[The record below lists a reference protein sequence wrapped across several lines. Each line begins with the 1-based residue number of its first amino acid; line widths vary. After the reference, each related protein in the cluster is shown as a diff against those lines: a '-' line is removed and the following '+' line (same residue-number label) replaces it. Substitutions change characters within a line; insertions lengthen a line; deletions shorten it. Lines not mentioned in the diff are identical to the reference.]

1 MINSNASIV
10 PSPAGPSTHITPF
23 LPNFHATLEASLAAG
38 KRMIN
43 SDSSIVPSPA
53 GPFLP
58 NFHAT
63 LEASLAAGKRMTVK
77 AIAVT
82 YQMAPTKVRAELV
95 AYYSRPGSPASITFR
110 KGRTGGIMLF
120 YKTTG

>member
-10 PSPAGPSTHITPF
+10 PSPAGPSTRVKTF
-23 LPNFHATLEASLAAG
+23 SPNFHAS
-38 KRMIN
+38 
-43 SDSSIVPSPA
+43 
-53 GPFLP
+53 
-58 NFHAT
+58 

-82 YQMAPTKVRAELV
+82 YQMAPTRVRAELV

>member
-10 PSPAGPSTHITPF
+10 PSPAGPSTRVTPF
-23 LPNFHATLEASLAAG
+23 LVDAEFSQLVSA
-38 KRMIN
+38 
-43 SDSSIVPSPA
+43 
-53 GPFLP
+53 
-58 NFHAT
+58 

-82 YQMAPTKVRAELV
+82 YQMAPTRVRAELV